1 VSAVTV
7 DLNRAYA
14 RDSMVTEV
22 PLITPKTT
30 VATALKLL
38 REHRVPALPVMM
50 EERLIGL
57 VDEKSLLRF
66 TPSEA
71 TTLDVY
77 ELREILDRMTV
88 GRLAIPSKVTVRPD
102 DPLDQVAALMVA
114 GDLDVL
120 PVVSNGSF
128 VGLLTRSGLL
138 AAMIGETAA
147 TAGSAA

>member
-1 VSAVTV
+1 VTV
-7 DLNRAYA
+7 DLNTAYA

-38 REHRVPALPVMM
+38 REHGVPALPVMM
-50 EERLIGL
+50 GEGLIGL
-57 VDEKSLLRF
+57 VDEKSLLRY

-88 GRLAIPSKVTVRPD
+88 GRLAVPSKVTVRPD
-102 DPLDQVAALMVA
+102 DPLDQAATLMVR

-128 VGLLTRSGLL
+128 VGLLTWNGLL
-138 AAMIGETAA
+138 AAMIGDTAA
-147 TAGSAA
+147 TAGPAA